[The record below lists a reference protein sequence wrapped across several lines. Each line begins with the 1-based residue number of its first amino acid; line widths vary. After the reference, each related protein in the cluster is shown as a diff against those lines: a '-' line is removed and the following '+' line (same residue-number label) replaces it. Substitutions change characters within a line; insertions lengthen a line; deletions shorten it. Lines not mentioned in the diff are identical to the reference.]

1 MKRAGQR
8 YEPPGMHSHLAQPWK
23 VAISGWVDHERQR
36 GALSAASLRTRT
48 EHLRHL
54 GRHLG
59 RGPYDVTADELAT
72 WFAAQRWAR
81 ETRRARRVTLRV
93 FYAWGVQAGHVEE
106 SPARFLPHV
115 RAGTSRPRPASERVY
130 AVALATAAPRER
142 LMLRLAAE
150 LGLRRGEVA
159 QVHTSDIIEDL
170 AGWSLVVNGKG
181 DRERIMPLTPS
192 LAGELRAAS
201 PGWVFPGRVDGHL
214 SARWVGTVVSRLMPE
229 GLTMHTLRHRF
240 ASRAYKLEPDLA
252 AVQDLLGHASPV
264 TTRVYVVVPN
274 ERLRHI
280 VERVERVA

>member
-1 MKRAGQR
+1 
-8 YEPPGMHSHLAQPWK
+8 MHCHLAGHWIA
-23 VAISGWVDHERQR
+23 AISAWVDFERQR

-59 RGPYDVTADELAT
+59 VGPFDVTGEQLAT
-72 WFAAQRWAR
+72 WFADQHWAR
-81 ETRRARRVTLRV
+81 ETRRGRRTTLRV
-93 FYAWGVQAGHVEE
+93 FYAWALEAGHVRE
-106 SPARFLPHV
+106 SPARYLPQV
-115 RAGTSRPRPASERVY
+115 RAGTPRPRPAGERAY
-130 AVALATAAPRER
+130 AVALAAAEPRER

-159 QVHTSDIIEDL
+159 QVNTADLVEDL

-181 DRERIMPLTPS
+181 DRERVMPLTSS
-192 LAGELRAAS
+192 LAAELRGVPA
-201 PGWVFPGRVDGHL
+201 GWVFPGRVDGHL

-240 ASRAYKLEPDLA
+240 ASRAYRLEPDLA

-264 TTRVYVVVPN
+264 TTRVYVAVPN
-274 ERLRHI
+274 DRLRRI
-280 VERVERVA
+280 VERVEKVA